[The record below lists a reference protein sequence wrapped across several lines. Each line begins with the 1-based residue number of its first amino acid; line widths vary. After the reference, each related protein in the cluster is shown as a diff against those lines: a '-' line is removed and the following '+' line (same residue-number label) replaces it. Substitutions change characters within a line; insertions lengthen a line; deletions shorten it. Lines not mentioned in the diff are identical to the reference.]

1 MNGQTNKRSEPSRL
15 LEEYTLA
22 LILGNTEFKHGIDN
36 VNPECFNRTEDRE
49 LYCRWVSTPSIERL
63 KQNLEPFLKARLLQ
77 ILERKSIVGTDM
89 EEELDLDQ
97 CLKRLERKRLLESR
111 NMLISSGESEFMPS
125 DNLQGEIS
133 RIDKLLM
140 NTFNKT
146 RLEK

>member
-1 MNGQTNKRSEPSRL
+1 M
-15 LEEYTLA
+15 
-22 LILGNTEFKHGIDN
+22 GNTEFKHGIDN

-49 LYCRWVSTPSIERL
+49 LYYRWVSTPSIERL

-77 ILERKSIVGTDM
+77 ILERKPIVGTDM

-111 NMLISSGESEFMPS
+111 NMLISSGQPEFMTN

-140 NTFNKT
+140 DTFNKT
-146 RLEK
+146 RLER